1 MALNYPRLDNA
12 SGVWNMKEVTE
23 AVLGGYWPNAGAR
36 GVFAGGGDPS
46 DSNIIEYVTLAT
58 TGDAT
63 DFGDLTAARTS
74 IGNSASSFTRGIW
87 SGGMQ
92 PSAVNTIEYITIMS
106 AGNAADFGD
115 LSAAIRDSAALSNSV
130 RGLNGGGVSPT
141 NVINYFQIAAT
152 GNSTDFGDLT
162 VARYYMGATASPTR
176 GVWAGG
182 ETPNQNTIDY
192 VTIATTGNATDF
204 GDLTGTKKG
213 NKGASSSTRGVFCG
227 GATSPSS
234 GYTDDL
240 DYITLASTGN
250 AIDYGN
256 LSGVNQGGGA
266 TSNSVR
272 GIYGGGK
279 PGDPSGNEIV
289 TIDYFSIPNGGT
301 AIDFGDLTDARHS
314 LGSLSNSHGGLND
327 GYQGTRINPIP
338 QGSGAGTRGLWA
350 GGQTPSTLSSIDLV
364 TITTLGN
371 ASDFGDLTL
380 GRYGAMDGAMT
391 SSVRACFA
399 GGGTP
404 AGYFDTI
411 DYVHFAHTGN
421 AADFGNLTSIRAEF
435 GSGSNETRGI
445 TYAGYASPAV
455 GPSVMQNTID
465 YITIATVGNA
475 SDFGDA
481 STTAG
486 GTSCVNSTTRLAA
499 YLGYAGEAPG
509 SISNVIE
516 YLTIGS
522 TGNATDFGDKN
533 VTRNYSAGGIS
544 STTRGCVAGGETPSD
559 SNVID
564 YITIG
569 STGNATDFGDLSAAG
584 YKKSGLS
591 STIRGLI
598 GGGFS
603 PAINDIEYIT
613 IASTGDAA
621 DFGDLTTVNYGP
633 FSASNGHGGLS

>member
-1 MALNYPRLDNA
+1 MAA
-12 SGVWNMKEVTE
+12 
-23 AVLGGYWPNAGAR
+23 LGNS
-36 GVFAGGGDPS
+36 V
-46 DSNIIEYVTLAT
+46 
-58 TGDAT
+58 
-63 DFGDLTAARTS
+63 DFGDLNTS
-74 IGNSASSFTRGIW
+74 PSGAGGLSNLIRGVF
-87 SGGMQ
+87 GGGE
-92 PSAVNTIEYITIMS
+92 PTPGIHDVIDYITIAS
-106 AGNAADFGD
+106 TGDAADFGD
-115 LSAAIRDSAALSNSV
+115 LSL
-130 RGLNGGGVSPT
+130 
-141 NVINYFQIAAT
+141 
-152 GNSTDFGDLT
+152 
-162 VARYYMGATASPTR
+162 ARAYLGS
-176 GVWAGG
+176 
-182 ETPNQNTIDY
+182 
-192 VTIATTGNATDF
+192 
-204 GDLTGTKKG
+204 
-213 NKGASSSTRGVFCG
+213 ASSG
-227 GATSPSS
+227 
-234 GYTDDL
+234 
-240 DYITLASTGN
+240 
-250 AIDYGN
+250 
-256 LSGVNQGGGA
+256 
-266 TSNSVR
+266 
-272 GIYGGGK
+272 
-279 PGDPSGNEIV
+279 
-289 TIDYFSIPNGGT
+289 
-301 AIDFGDLTDARHS
+301 
-314 LGSLSNSHGGLND
+314 HGGLEAYD
-327 GYQGTRINPIP
+327 PRIPALP
-338 QGSGAGTRGLWA
+338 RGSGAGTRGLWA
-350 GGQTPSTLSSIDLV
+350 GGQAPSTLSSIDLV

-522 TGNATDFGDKN
+522 TGNATDFGDKD

-633 FSASNGHGGLS
+633 FSASNGHGGLN